1 MAHVERRG
9 HRWRARY
16 RSPEGLERSRTFDRR
31 ADADRFL
38 ATVEVDKAR
47 GSWVDPLD
55 GRRTFGDYAA
65 DWQRLQ
71 VHRPTTAAQVETH
84 LRRHVLPF
92 FGDRAIAVIRPSE
105 VQAWVKHRSEVLAP
119 ATVEVVY
126 RYLAAI
132 LLAAVKDRVIA
143 HSPCVDIRL
152 PKIAPR
158 RVTPLEVDQVEA
170 LTATVPSR
178 YRALVVL
185 AAGTGLRQGE
195 ALGLTLPRVDFLRR
209 SVRVEQQLV
218 LLPGRP
224 PFLGPPKTAAS
235 HRTVP
240 PPDVVLEA
248 LAGHL
253 AAHPAVDVDGLGPL
267 LFTDE
272 RGRAIRRNRMADF
285 WRRAA
290 RSVGLAD
297 GSGFHELRH
306 FYASLLIS
314 HGESVKVVQSRL
326 GHATASETLD
336 TYGHLW
342 PDSDD
347 RTRQAVDEV
356 LGAWGSAR
364 QTPSNTLA
372 DRPARSL

>member
-1 MAHVERRG
+1 MG
-9 HRWRARY
+9 
-16 RSPEGLERSRTFDRR
+16 RSAGRC
-31 ADADRFL
+31 
-38 ATVEVDKAR
+38 
-47 GSWVDPLD
+47 
-55 GRRTFGDYAA
+55 RRTFGDYAA

-71 VHRPTTAAQVETH
+71 VHRPTTATQVETH

-105 VQAWVKHRSEVLAP
+105 VQAWVKQRLDVLAP

-126 RYLAAI
+126 RFLAAI

-143 HSPCVDIRL
+143 QSPWVDIRL
-152 PKIAPR
+152 PRSPR
-158 RVTPLEVDQVEA
+158 RVMPLEVRQVEA
-170 LTATVPSR
+170 LTDAVPNR
-178 YRALVVL
+178 YRAL
-185 AAGTGLRQGE
+185 AAGTGLRQGG

-209 SVRVEQQLV
+209 VVRVEQQLV

-240 PPDVVLEA
+240 LPDVVLEA

-267 LFTDE
+267 LFTNE
-272 RGRAIRRNRMADF
+272 RGRAIRRNRMADL

-290 RSVGLAD
+290 RSVALAD

-306 FYASLLIS
+306 FYASLLIR

-326 GHATASETLD
+326 GHATTSETLD

-347 RTRQAVDEV
+347 RTRQAVDDV
-356 LGAWGSAR
+356 LGGWGVTAR
-364 QTPSNTLA
+364 HPPPLSPTALVGVCENNHAS
-372 DRPARSL
+372 